1 MAWQHKLKH
10 ELKAVGAAMLY
21 FGAWIGALILLK
33 TLVLAEYE
41 VEFSGWSK
49 ALVGALILS
58 KVVLILE
65 HVPLGAWVQ
74 KRPAWVDVMLR
85 TALYSIGVAVVL
97 VLERGFEGRHEYG
110 GIGAAIRGL
119 FKQADAPH
127 VLVNTLCLSAALFF
141 YNVLTVIR
149 HELGAGG
156 LSRLFFRSGPRS

>member
-1 MAWQHKLKH
+1 MSLTSKLKH
-10 ELKAVGAAMLY
+10 ELKAVGIAMLY
-21 FGAWIGALILLK
+21 FGAWIGALLLVK
-33 TLVLAEYE
+33 QLVLAEYAIA
-41 VEFSGWSK
+41 FRHYSL

-65 HVPLGAWVQ
+65 HVPLGAWVRT
-74 KRPAWVDVMLR
+74 RPAWVDVMLR

-141 YNVLTVIR
+141 YNVLTVVR

-156 LSRLFFRSGPRS
+156 LSRLFFRSRPGS